1 MENIKIGVLGVGAIS
16 GIYLQNLTR
25 LFSGVCVEAVCDIVP
40 EKAKKAAE
48 EYGIPKVY
56 GRFEEMFADPEIE
69 IILNLT
75 RPLEHYS
82 TTKAALMAG
91 RNVCTEKPLAGT
103 YEEGVELLEL
113 SDSRGLLLGGAPDT
127 FMGAG
132 IQTCRKLID
141 DGLIGKVIGAEA
153 RMVCHGHEGWH
164 PAPEF
169 YYQVGGGPM
178 MDMGS
183 YYMTALINLIGRVTG
198 ISGMVGKGFEQ
209 RVITSEPKKGEVIP
223 VCVPTHTAGLMK
235 FENGAIATVLTTFD
249 VHYDR
254 QASLEIYGTKGSLR
268 VPDPN
273 CFGGSVWLLRP
284 EDGSFKEMPLLFDYK
299 ENSRGIGVADMAKAL
314 REKSSF
320 RADAQQTLH
329 VLEIMTTFEK
339 SSKEGRYIELKSPYK
354 RHRAMENLP
363 VSGVL

>member
-1 MENIKIGVLGVGAIS
+1 M
-16 GIYLQNLTR
+16 
-25 LFSGVCVEAVCDIVP
+25 
-40 EKAKKAAE
+40 
-48 EYGIPKVY
+48 
-56 GRFEEMFADPEIE
+56 
-69 IILNLT
+69 
-75 RPLEHYS
+75 
-82 TTKAALMAG
+82 
-91 RNVCTEKPLAGT
+91 
-103 YEEGVELLEL
+103 EL